1 MARKKPVGIAAKLVP
16 ESGRPRFLPKML
28 GKFLWPVAEN
38 LVYSYAGKL
47 SPEYARGAWNFY
59 ELSNGSF
66 YLAPRAPE
74 RMTLRIEGNQFD
86 ASMSADAAG
95 ITISLFVL
103 NRLIWTIHDQGGD
116 YDDLVDRYYALR
128 EYACQHDENRL
139 ILRAID

>member
-1 MARKKPVGIAAKLVP
+1 MARKKPAGIVAKLVP
-16 ESGRPRFLPKML
+16 ESRRLRFLPKML

-38 LVYSYAGKL
+38 LVYSCAAKL
-47 SPEYARGAWNFY
+47 SPEYAHGAWNFY

-86 ASMSADAAG
+86 STMSADAAG

-103 NRLIWTIHDQGGD
+103 NRLIWTIHEQGGN
-116 YDDLVDRYYALR
+116 YDPQVEQYYALR
-128 EYACQHDENRL
+128 EYAKQHAEGGL